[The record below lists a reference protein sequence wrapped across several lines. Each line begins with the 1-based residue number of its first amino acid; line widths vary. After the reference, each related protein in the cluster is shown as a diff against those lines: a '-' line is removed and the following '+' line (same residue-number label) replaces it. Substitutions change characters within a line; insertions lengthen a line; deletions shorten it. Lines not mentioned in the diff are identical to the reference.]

1 MNTMRHLIL
10 AALLLPTAALAQDG
24 TSRVLNPLA
33 SLDKTTLK
41 GFVERPLFEPSRRPP
56 ILAAPLARSPPA
68 PAVMQPPMLRLIGIV
83 EGLHSLSAVVHRS
96 DINATETLHTG
107 DHLGTWVVEVMP
119 GTLRVASGDRA
130 FDYAMFRSGPRSG
143 PIPVAPVP
151 PASGPR

>member
-10 AALLLPTAALAQDG
+10 AALLLPTAALAQAG
-24 TSRVLNPLA
+24 SSRLLNPLA
-33 SLDKTTLK
+33 SLDKATLK

-56 ILAAPLARSPPA
+56 VLAAPLVNLPPSPA
-68 PAVMQPPMLRLIGIV
+68 MVQPPMLRLIGIV

-107 DHLGTWVVEVMP
+107 DHLGVWVIEVLP
-119 GTLRVASGDRA
+119 DTLRVASGDRA
-130 FDYAMFRSGPRSG
+130 FEYAMFRDGARSG
-143 PIPVAPVP
+143 PTPVP